1 MKFKRTVLLVCFL
14 LTGAALI
21 AGFVKRS
28 KTADIP
34 AVSDSEM
41 DDFTLNLVFE
51 RTEKLTVPTLA
62 ELQNKA
68 TEILY
73 VEPFARKMSQN
84 LDMYSAARVRK
95 VIKSGSALQEGE
107 TIWIY
112 EPCLFYQRPAG
123 QEFAGALQEPG
134 WISCPYYSLPMCQQ
148 TEYLIFLIRP
158 EYPPEYR
165 QSEEAK
171 RTFLYAF
178 PCASSFSPEHR
189 EVFLI
194 PSQEEN
200 SAAERELEELL
211 SRPDSAAYE
220 SRIRALQ
227 EQIIQ
232 EHAAQRMTW
241 KQVKEYGFAAD
252 SQETKDRLSALEE
265 EIFEYYQ

>member
-1 MKFKRTVLLVCFL
+1 MKFRRRALLICL
-14 LTGAALI
+14 LLIGAALI
-21 AGFVKRS
+21 AGLIKRS
-28 KTADIP
+28 KTTDIP
-34 AVSDSEM
+34 VVSDSEM
-41 DDFTLNLVFE
+41 NEFTINFIFDRSE
-51 RTEKLTVPTLA
+51 QQTVPAL
-62 ELQNKA
+62 EDLESKA
-68 TEILY
+68 TEILLI
-73 VEPFARKMSQN
+73 EPFERKMSQN
-84 LDMYSAARVRK
+84 MDMLSAAKVRK

-148 TEYLIFLIRP
+148 TEYLVFLIRP

-252 SQETKDRLSALEE
+252 SQEAKDRLTVLAE
-265 EIFEYYQ
+265 EIFGKYQ